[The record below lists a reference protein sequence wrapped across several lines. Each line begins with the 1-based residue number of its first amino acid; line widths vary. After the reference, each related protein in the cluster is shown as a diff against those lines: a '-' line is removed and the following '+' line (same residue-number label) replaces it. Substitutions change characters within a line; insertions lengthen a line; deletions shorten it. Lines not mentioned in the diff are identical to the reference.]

1 MGSPSALMAGWSPA
15 PRNQWY
21 VGAYSSEVGRTPL
34 ARWIHD
40 EPVVLFRTAQGA
52 PVALFDRCPH
62 RGLRLSAG
70 TLVDDTIR
78 CTYHG
83 MRFDAAGACVD
94 VPSGGPIPSRMCV
107 RSYPVVEQWRWL
119 WIWTGD
125 PALADPAL
133 IPAIE
138 PYGFGRAGWHDE
150 TSCLLTV
157 AANWLLPFE
166 NLLDASHIS
175 FLHHG
180 LIDSGDVASMP
191 FRASQDGNWLHVVRE
206 VPDEPISPLTQKT
219 FGFPS
224 DRAHRTIT
232 ADAHVP
238 NLCGIRV
245 ELAPAENPAAV
256 AMTNQL
262 LVAITP
268 AKGNSCYQFTGVA
281 QTFPFANPNREE
293 DMRNLLME
301 DVSAMEDIQR
311 LMQELGP
318 DRCVEVSVHSDTAA
332 MRMRRLVAAMLA
344 AEAGASGG

>member
-1 MGSPSALMAGWSPA
+1 MIAGNAEA

-21 VGAYSSEVGRTPL
+21 VAAYSSELGRSPL
-34 ARWIHD
+34 QRWILGD
-40 EPVVLFRTAQGA
+40 PVVMFRTEAGA

-70 TLVDDTIR
+70 SLQGDTIQ

-83 MRFDAAGACVD
+83 MRFAADGKCVLI
-94 VPSGGPIPSRMCV
+94 PSGSPISERMCV
-107 RSYPVVEQWRWL
+107 RSYPMVEQWQWL
-119 WIWTGD
+119 WIWPGD

-138 PYGFGRAGWHDE
+138 PFGFGKDGWFHE
-150 TSCLLTV
+150 TSAMLPV
-157 AANWLLPFE
+157 ASNYLLPFE

-180 LIDSGDVASMP
+180 SIGSGDVASQSH
-191 FRASQDGNWLHVVRE
+191 RTEQDGNWLRVIRE
-206 VPDEPISPLTQKT
+206 VPNEPISPLTMKT
-219 FGFPS
+219 FGFET

-245 ELAPAENPAAV
+245 DLAPADRPTET

-268 AKGNSCYQFTGVA
+268 ATRNSCHEFTGVA
-281 QTFPFANPNREE
+281 QTFPFTNPDREE
-293 DMRNLLME
+293 DVRSLLME
-301 DVSAMEDIQR
+301 DVVAMEEIQR
-311 LMQELGP
+311 LIDQLGP
-318 DRCVEVSVHSDTAA
+318 ERCEEVSVGCDASA
-332 MRMRRLVAAMLA
+332 MRMRRMVAQMLA
-344 AEAGASGG
+344 SER